1 MCTLIALISEL
12 TSITVPGWLV
22 KRLNMIIDYIH
33 VCQLFYIVYILVI
46 LVYNS
51 GSIDICSKLSL
62 VN

>member
-1 MCTLIALISEL
+1 
-12 TSITVPGWLV
+12 
-22 KRLNMIIDYIH
+22 MIIDYIH